1 MSKINKKIMWILT
14 ILSYAGIL
22 ICYPRLPERI
32 PIHWNVRWE
41 IDNWGSKNH
50 LLFIGLLPVIIL
62 ITFDSIIKYRHGE
75 VNRKHFKVYQL
86 LKAAVI
92 LLLILLNW
100 MTVVIALGV
109 PVKASVIMPVFLGIF
124 FIVLG
129 NYMPALKSNY
139 FMGIRNPWTLSDEFI
154 WRKTHKAGGLLFILL
169 GLLMFLMSFIQNTGI
184 NMIILALL
192 LISAA
197 GINIY
202 SYLLY
207 RKCGRNS

>member
-1 MSKINKKIMWILT
+1 MSKINNKIMWILS
-14 ILSYAGIL
+14 ILSYTGIL
-22 ICYPRLPERI
+22 ICYPGLPERI
-32 PIHWNVRWE
+32 PIHWNIRWE

-50 LLFIGLLPVIIL
+50 FLFTGLLPVVIL
-62 ITFDSIIKYRHGE
+62 ITFDSIMKYRHGKI
-75 VNRKHFKVYQL
+75 NSKHFKVYQL

-109 PVKASVIMPVFLGIF
+109 PIKANVILPVFLGIF

-129 NYMPALKSNY
+129 NYMPVLKSNY
-139 FMGIRNPWTLSDEFI
+139 FMGIRNPWTLSDEFV
-154 WRKTHKAGGLLFILL
+154 WRKTHKAGGFLFILL
-169 GLLMFLMSFIQNTGI
+169 GLLMFLMSFIQNVGI

-202 SYLLY
+202 SYLIY
-207 RKCGRNS
+207 RKHGKN